1 MSPHLKQGLQDCVKG
16 GRESDWMELDRMETE
31 GEAGAASGVSLTST
45 SIMASSDSPV
55 GVRRGWTALSGL
67 WGDASWG
74 EGERGDADGT
84 TGDRV
89 AGCADPTTGWS
100 GILSWRAV
108 PEGLA
113 WLAQFPFQRGK
124 QLVQAAPAFTQTQ
137 FTHLPLPLHRQQY
150 GIVSEETHLRRAR
163 SLEPRLRARKS
174 VCVWAYV

>member
-1 MSPHLKQGLQDCVKG
+1 MDKQLAHSARRDFEDITSPMNNLTVCIINGIPERGSIYVPPLETGTAGLQDCVKG

-31 GEAGAASGVSLTST
+31 GEAGAASGVPLTST
-45 SIMASSDSPV
+45 SIMASDSPV

-100 GILSWRAV
+100 GILS
-108 PEGLA
+108 
-113 WLAQFPFQRGK
+113 
-124 QLVQAAPAFTQTQ
+124 
-137 FTHLPLPLHRQQY
+137 
-150 GIVSEETHLRRAR
+150 
-163 SLEPRLRARKS
+163 
-174 VCVWAYV
+174 